1 MAGITQRSRI
11 AVLGANGRVGRMIM
25 SCGHNHDLIPV
36 IRPDKAGPRDTSWA
50 PGMPLPKNL
59 QCDAVVAAWGVTHG
73 SERDLDTNVSLA
85 NQAQKFANA
94 VGAERVVHC
103 SSAGVYGPVQP
114 WTESA
119 KINPTSGY
127 GLAKL
132 RMEQAIRRTPIGPK
146 AVILRIGNV
155 AGADS
160 LFKAGLRSGHVTL
173 DRFPDGRGPIRSY
186 IGPQTLT
193 QVMLW
198 AAVSPDTPPLLNVAS
213 SSKVGMEDVARA
225 MGWHV
230 SWRPAADTAQQLCIL
245 EIDLLQKYLHLDAET
260 AQPSKIA
267 EEVNSIV
274 EIL

>member
-1 MAGITQRSRI
+1 M
-11 AVLGANGRVGRMIM
+11 
-25 SCGHNHDLIPV
+25 P
-36 IRPDKAGPRDTSWA
+36 WA

-59 QCDAVVAAWGVTHG
+59 QCDAIVAAWGVTHG

-85 NQAQKFANA
+85 NHAQDFATA

-103 SSAGVYGPVQP
+103 SSAAVYGAAQS
-114 WTESA
+114 WIEQAEIAT
-119 KINPTSGY
+119 ISGY
-127 GLAKL
+127 GLAKF
-132 RMEQAIRRTPIGPK
+132 RMEQAIRRAPTGPK

-186 IGPQTLT
+186 IGPRTLT

-213 SSKVGMEDVARA
+213 ISEVGMEDIARA

-230 SWRPAADTAQQLCIL
+230 SWRPAAVTAQQLGIL
-245 EIDLLQKYLHLDAET
+245 EIGLLQKYLHLDAET